1 MDPTVDLVDVFEA
14 DRARL
19 VAIATRVLGT
29 RADAEDV
36 VQEAWVRLARQNAG
50 TIDNVSAWLTTVVGR
65 ISIDVLRTRTAKPE
79 VPYEL
84 NLDELT
90 VAEDDHLYA
99 DPEDTAVEAESVGL
113 ALLVVLGTLGPDE
126 RLAFVL
132 HDLFAVPFAEI
143 GTIIGKS
150 ADAAKMA
157 ASRARRKVQ
166 GDADMVGSRDSRN
179 EQRAVVDAFLAA
191 AREGDFGALMEIL
204 DPELTWEI
212 HTSRGVTVRTGAQEI
227 LRVIERGDPSRITAR
242 RVLVDGRPG
251 LAAWAPN
258 GQLVSLM
265 SCTVENGR
273 MTKIASVLD
282 RKTLAKID
290 LPVVPEHR
298 GLDGSGLTPR
308 PERR

>member
-1 MDPTVDLVDVFEA
+1 MDPAVDLVDVFEA

-36 VQEAWVRLARQNAG
+36 VQEAWVRLARQDAG
-50 TIDNVSAWLTTVVGR
+50 KVENVSAWLTTVVGR
-65 ISIDVLRTRTAKPE
+65 LSIDVLRTRTAKPE

-90 VAEDDHLYA
+90 VVEDDRDT
-99 DPEDTAVEAESVGL
+99 DPEDTAVRADSVGL

-132 HDLFAVPFAEI
+132 HDLFAVPFADI
-143 GTIIGKS
+143 GTILGKS

-166 GDADMVGSRDSRN
+166 GGGDQASPRDSRN
-179 EQRAVVDAFLAA
+179 EQRAVVDAFLTA
-191 AREGDFGALMEIL
+191 AREGDFGALLEVL

-212 HTSRGVTVRTGAQEI
+212 HTSRGVTVCTGVQEI

-290 LPVVPEHR
+290 LPVVPE
-298 GLDGSGLTPR
+298 R
-308 PERR
+308 PETGWRGAQPTS

>member
-1 MDPTVDLVDVFEA
+1 MDPAVDLVDIFEA

-36 VQEAWVRLARQNAG
+36 VQEAWVRLARQDAG
-50 TIDNVSAWLTTVVGR
+50 TVENVNAWLTTVVGR
-65 ISIDVLRTRTAKPE
+65 LSIDVLRTRTAKPE

-84 NLDELT
+84 NLGELT
-90 VAEDDHLYA
+90 VAEDDDRDP
-99 DPEDTAVEAESVGL
+99 DPEDTAVRADAVGL

-143 GTIIGKS
+143 GTILGKS

-157 ASRARRKVQ
+157 ASRARRKVRGA
-166 GDADMVGSRDSRN
+166 GDMASPRGARK

-191 AREGDFGALMEIL
+191 AREGDLGALMEVL
-204 DPELTWEI
+204 DPQLTWEI
-212 HTSRGVTVRTGAQEI
+212 HTARGVTVRTGAQEI

-251 LAAWAPN
+251 IAAWAPN

-273 MTKIASVLD
+273 MTKIASVVD
-282 RKTLAKID
+282 RKTLANID
-290 LPVVPEHR
+290 LPA
-298 GLDGSGLTPR
+298 GLEQPAPFGAEVQPQS
-308 PERR
+308 